1 MSSSRTCAVF
11 KSESAKESLQIE
23 MGWFSVS
30 SVAVDDWQVSVFFQK
45 LFEKALVLVRYFIKT
60 ELTS

>member
-1 MSSSRTCAVF
+1 
-11 KSESAKESLQIE
+11 

-30 SVAVDDWQVSVFFQK
+30 SVAVDDLQVSVFFQK
-45 LFEKALVLVRYFIKT
+45 LFEKTLVLVCYFIKI

>member
-1 MSSSRTCAVF
+1 
-11 KSESAKESLQIE
+11 